1 MELTN
6 AIGEY
11 GILIV
16 IASLFLINTIADRK
30 KVDLREE
37 KNNQTLQLLTKAIDS
52 VAKSLDLLK
61 QSNEN
66 TAEIFIK
73 HDERSIRID
82 DKLTEIKTI
91 VSGCQKKGR

>member
-30 KVDLREE
+30 KADLREE

-61 QSNEN
+61 QSNET
-66 TAEIFIK
+66 TADIFIK

>member
-6 AIGEY
+6 VIGEY

-30 KVDLREE
+30 KADVREE

>member
-6 AIGEY
+6 VIGEY

-30 KVDLREE
+30 KADIREDR
-37 KNNQTLQLLTKAIDS
+37 NNQTLQLLTKAIDS

-66 TAEIFIK
+66 TADIFIK

>member
-30 KVDLREE
+30 KADLREE

-66 TAEIFIK
+66 TTEIFIK

-82 DKLTEIKTI
+82 DKLTKIETI